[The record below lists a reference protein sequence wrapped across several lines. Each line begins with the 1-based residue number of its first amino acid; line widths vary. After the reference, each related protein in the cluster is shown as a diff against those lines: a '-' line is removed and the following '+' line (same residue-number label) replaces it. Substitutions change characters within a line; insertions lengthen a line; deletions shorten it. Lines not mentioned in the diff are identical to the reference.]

1 MPYISTTPAR
11 LLNPCTGNQNCTSPF
26 SYKNVLKLT
35 NQGDEFNRLVSQQ
48 QISGNLD
55 SPEGGFDAIMQ
66 VAVCEVGRR
75 SLGPSPRSAAC
86 ADSGLSICP
95 PVQEQIGWRN
105 VTRLLV
111 FSTDAG
117 FHFAGDGKLGG
128 IVLPNDGKCH
138 LKDNMY
144 TMSHYYVGP
153 RACPPSSPPP
163 ATAFNLGVSA
173 GLPLHRPPGPEAERP
188 QHPDHLRRH

>member
-11 LLNPCTGNQNCTSPF
+11 FRNPCTGNQNCTSPF

-35 NQGDEFNRLVSQQ
+35 NNGDEFNRLVSQQ

-66 VAVCEVGRR
+66 VAVCEVRR
-75 SLGPSPRSAAC
+75 ASQSLPLCLWLCLVPVLTAAC
-86 ADSGLSICP
+86 SPL
-95 PVQEQIGWRN
+95 QEQIGWRN

-128 IVLPNDGKCH
+128 IVLPNDGRCH
-138 LKDNMY
+138 LENNMY
-144 TMSHYYVGP
+144 TMSHYYV
-153 RACPPSSPPP
+153 CPPP
-163 ATAFNLGVSA
+163 
-173 GLPLHRPPGPEAERP
+173 
-188 QHPDHLRRH
+188 

>member
-1 MPYISTTPAR
+1 MPYISTTPAK
-11 LLNPCTGNQNCTSPF
+11 LLNPCTGDQNCTSPF

-35 NQGDEFNRLVSQQ
+35 SNGHQFNSLVGQQ

-66 VAVCEVGRR
+66 VAVCGVSNKQRHSFDHFYNFLNKMVYCESVF
-75 SLGPSPRSAAC
+75 SPVVLGLIRL
-86 ADSGLSICP
+86 LS
-95 PVQEQIGWRN
+95 QEHIGWRN

-138 LKDNMY
+138 LENNMY
-144 TMSHYYVGP
+144 TMSHYYV
-153 RACPPSSPPP
+153 CI
-163 ATAFNLGVSA
+163 
-173 GLPLHRPPGPEAERP
+173 
-188 QHPDHLRRH
+188 